1 MDRCELALANHQGG
15 YNCAQSVVLSFAEDT
30 GVSRE
35 TLLAIVGGMGGGVG
49 GTREELCGAISG
61 GTMVLGVFAPFAD
74 PEKTEDRR
82 RLYGYV
88 KEFRKRYAERFGGL
102 TQCGALLRSRVEP
115 SEEMTPAAVRVGAKK
130 HCDIMV
136 VTAVEIVEQILKEEG
151 LL

>member
-1 MDRCELALANHQGG
+1 L
-15 YNCAQSVVLSFAEDT
+15 
-30 GVSRE
+30 
-35 TLLAIVGGMGGGVG
+35 
-49 GTREELCGAISG
+49 
-61 GTMVLGVFAPFAD
+61 FAPFAD

>member
-1 MDRCELALANHQGG
+1 MDRCEQALAYHQGG
-15 YNCAQSVVLSFAEDT
+15 YNCAQSVALAFAEDT

-49 GTREELCGAISG
+49 GSHEELCGAISG
-61 GTMVLGVFAPFAD
+61 GTRVLGMMAPFAD
-74 PEKTEDRR
+74 PERTADRR

-88 KEFRKRYAERFGGL
+88 KEFRKRFTERFNGL
-102 TQCGALLRSRVEP
+102 SQCGSLLRSRVEAT
-115 SEEMTPAAVRVGAKK
+115 EELTPAAFRLGAKK

-136 VTAVEIVEQILKEEG
+136 VTAVEIVEQMLTEEG

>member
-15 YNCAQSVVLSFAEDT
+15 YNCAQSVVLAFAEDT

-49 GTREELCGAISG
+49 GSREELCGAISG
-61 GTMVLGVFAPFAD
+61 GTMVLGLFAPFAD

-102 TQCGALLRSRVEP
+102 AQCGALLRSRVEP
-115 SEEMTPAAVRVGAKK
+115 SEEMTPAAVRLGAKK